1 MIAGAHAARAL
12 ATGSSLGKVT
22 HAPVTRVEIAWYLV
36 ASYDRNPIHVDEP
49 FARAA
54 GFPSVVGQGMI
65 PLGYLASRLVAQIG
79 HARLRGLGA
88 DFVGSV
94 MPDDELVTDIVLERA
109 EEKAGG
115 IELRWK
121 LGAENVKGEV
131 KLRGWARS
139 FHEEAKGS
147 GTPG

>member
-1 MIAGAHAARAL
+1 MIGAAREARSL
-12 ATGSSLGKVT
+12 AAGRSLGQVR
-22 HAPVTRVEIAWYLV
+22 HEALTRMEIAWYMV

-49 FARAA
+49 FAKAA

-65 PLGYLASRLVAQIG
+65 PLGYLASRLVGEIG

-94 MPDDELVTDIVLERA
+94 MPGEELVTEIVLESS
-109 EEKAGG
+109 EERPGG
-115 IELRWK
+115 VELRWK
-121 LGAENVKGEV
+121 LAAQNAAGET

-139 FHEEAKGS
+139 FHEEG
-147 GTPG
+147 